1 MKKLAINKFL
11 AVGVFSA
18 MLFLGAARPVS
29 ASNLAIFDDSF
40 SLFNGS
46 TQVTGIALSA
56 VWGTWSGTAFI
67 PNQNI
72 YADGGFGYADL
83 AGPELN
89 VIINRVDQTQYVAG
103 TQMSL
108 AIFNKPD
115 LSNWDATVA
124 KVVLTDTSWIAPAW
138 SLVGGDVN
146 LNFTVNTSALL
157 GSYSFNGG
165 NEIITMI
172 PEPNAASLLITAALG
187 ILLRKRKSVKREI
200 GSEI

>member
-1 MKKLAINKFL
+1 MKILAFKKSL
-11 AVGVFSA
+11 AVSIFSISLFFGVT
-18 MLFLGAARPVS
+18 RPVA

-46 TQVTGIALSA
+46 TQVTGVALAA
-56 VWGTWSGTAFI
+56 VWGTWSGSTFI

-83 AGPELN
+83 TGPELN

-124 KVVLTDTSWIAPAW
+124 KAVLTDTSWIAPAW
-138 SLVGGDVN
+138 SLVGGDLSV
-146 LNFTVNTSALL
+146 NFTANTSALL
-157 GSYSFNGG
+157 GSYSFNSG
-165 NEIITMI
+165 NEVITMI
-172 PEPNAASLLITAALG
+172 PEPNTASLLIMAGLG
-187 ILLRKRKSVKREI
+187 IFLRKRKSA
-200 GSEI
+200 